1 MSNSVE
7 LVTTKNASNFL
18 GVSASSLR
26 VYAQHMESVGYSF
39 KKVENA
45 RQFSRY
51 DLQIISEALER
62 YKLTGGAIKD
72 ALHYVIV
79 KEEKGEAEAEA
90 LQSLPKEKQSQ
101 EVNTLDTEQL
111 KKDLSQYIND
121 NLNSTLEKHL
131 QDVTE
136 AITDVSN
143 TKDDT
148 KPLQD
153 EIERLRALNEQL
165 ESERDQYK
173 LESSNMSD
181 EMEQLKTMSIWEFRK
196 WKKDK

>member
-1 MSNSVE
+1 MTNSVE
-7 LVTTKNASNFL
+7 FITTKNASNLL

-26 VYAQHMESVGYSF
+26 VYAQHMEAVGYSF

-62 YKLTGGAIKD
+62 YKLSGGTIKD
-72 ALHYVIV
+72 ALHYVVV

-90 LQSLPKEKQSQ
+90 LQSLPKETQSQ
-101 EVNTLDTEQL
+101 GGDAFDIEQF
-111 KKDLSQYIND
+111 KQDLSQYINN

-131 QDVTE
+131 QNVTE
-136 AITDVSN
+136 AITDISN
-143 TKDDT
+143 AKDDT

-153 EIERLRALNEQL
+153 EIKRLRALNKQL

-173 LESSNMSD
+173 LENSNMSD

>member
-1 MSNSVE
+1 MANSVE

-101 EVNTLDTEQL
+101 EVNTFDVEQF
-111 KKDLSQYIND
+111 KQDLSQYIND
-121 NLNSTLEKHL
+121 NLNNTLEKHL

-148 KPLQD
+148 KPMQD

-181 EMEQLKTMSIWEFRK
+181 EIEQLKTMSIWEFRK
-196 WKKDK
+196 WKKKD

>member
-101 EVNTLDTEQL
+101 EVKTFDVEQF
-111 KKDLSQYIND
+111 KQDLSQYIND
-121 NLNSTLEKHL
+121 NLNSTLEKYL

>member
-1 MSNSVE
+1 
-7 LVTTKNASNFL
+7 
-18 GVSASSLR
+18 
-26 VYAQHMESVGYSF
+26 MESVGYSF

-111 KKDLSQYIND
+111 KKDLSQYISD
-121 NLNSTLEKHL
+121 NINSTLEKHF
-131 QDVTE
+131 QNVTE

-148 KPLQD
+148 KPMQD
-153 EIERLRALNEQL
+153 EIERLRALNKQL
-165 ESERDQYK
+165 ENERNQYK
-173 LESSNMSD
+173 SQSTNMSS
-181 EMEQLKTMSIWEFRK
+181 EIEQLKTMSIWEFRK

>member
-1 MSNSVE
+1 
-7 LVTTKNASNFL
+7 
-18 GVSASSLR
+18 
-26 VYAQHMESVGYSF
+26 MEAVGYSF

-62 YKLTGGAIKD
+62 YKLSGGTIKD
-72 ALHYVIV
+72 ALHYVVV

-101 EVNTLDTEQL
+101 GVRAFDIEQF
-111 KKDLSQYIND
+111 KQDLSQCIND
-121 NLNSTLEKHL
+121 NLNNTLEKHL
-131 QDVTE
+131 QNVTE
-136 AITDVSN
+136 AITDISN
-143 TKDDT
+143 AKDDT

-153 EIERLRALNEQL
+153 EIERLCALNKQL

-173 LESSNMSD
+173 LENSNMSN
-181 EMEQLKTMSIWEFRK
+181 EMEKIRNMSIWEFRK
-196 WKKDK
+196 WKKKD

>member
-1 MSNSVE
+1 
-7 LVTTKNASNFL
+7 
-18 GVSASSLR
+18 
-26 VYAQHMESVGYSF
+26 MEAVGYSF
-39 KKVENA
+39 KKIENA

-62 YKLTGGAIKD
+62 YKLIGGTIKD
-72 ALHYVIV
+72 ALHYVVV

-90 LQSLPKEKQSQ
+90 LQSLPKETQSQ
-101 EVNTLDTEQL
+101 RVNAFDIEQF
-111 KKDLSQYIND
+111 KQDLSQYINN

-131 QDVTE
+131 QNVTE
-136 AITDVSN
+136 AITDISN
-143 TKDDT
+143 TRDDT

-153 EIERLRALNEQL
+153 EIERLRTLNKQL

-173 LESSNMSD
+173 LESSNMSN

>member
-1 MSNSVE
+1 
-7 LVTTKNASNFL
+7 
-18 GVSASSLR
+18 
-26 VYAQHMESVGYSF
+26 MESVGYSF

-101 EVNTLDTEQL
+101 GVNNFDVEKFKQ
-111 KKDLSQYIND
+111 DLSQYIND

-136 AITDVSN
+136 AITDVSY

-148 KPLQD
+148 KPMQD

-181 EMEQLKTMSIWEFRK
+181 EIEQLKTMSIWEFRK
-196 WKKDK
+196 WKKKD

>member
-1 MSNSVE
+1 
-7 LVTTKNASNFL
+7 
-18 GVSASSLR
+18 
-26 VYAQHMESVGYSF
+26 MESVGYSF

-101 EVNTLDTEQL
+101 EVNTFDVEQF
-111 KKDLSQYIND
+111 KQDLSQYIND

-136 AITDVSN
+136 AITDISN

-148 KPLQD
+148 KPMQD

-173 LESSNMSD
+173 LESSNMSN

>member
-1 MSNSVE
+1 
-7 LVTTKNASNFL
+7 
-18 GVSASSLR
+18 
-26 VYAQHMESVGYSF
+26 MESVGYSF

-101 EVNTLDTEQL
+101 EVNTFDVEQF
-111 KKDLSQYIND
+111 KQDLSQYIND
-121 NLNSTLEKHL
+121 NLNNTLEKHL

-148 KPLQD
+148 KPMQD

-181 EMEQLKTMSIWEFRK
+181 EIEQLKTMSIWEFRK

>member
-1 MSNSVE
+1 MTNSVE

-26 VYAQHMESVGYSF
+26 VYAQHMEAVGYSF

-62 YKLTGGAIKD
+62 YKLIGGTIKD
-72 ALHYVIV
+72 ALHYVVV

-101 EVNTLDTEQL
+101 GVKAFDIEQF
-111 KKDLSQYIND
+111 KQDLSQYINN

-131 QDVTE
+131 QNVTE
-136 AITDVSN
+136 AITDISKS
-143 TKDDT
+143 KDDT

-153 EIERLRALNEQL
+153 EIERLRALNKQL

-173 LESSNMSD
+173 LENSNMSN
-181 EMEQLKTMSIWEFRK
+181 EMEKLRNMSIWEFRK
-196 WKKDK
+196 WKKKD

>member
-1 MSNSVE
+1 MTNSVGFI
-7 LVTTKNASNFL
+7 TTKNASNLL

-26 VYAQHMESVGYSF
+26 VYAQHMEAVGYSF

-45 RQFSRY
+45 RQFSKH

-62 YKLTGGAIKD
+62 YKLTGGTIKD

-90 LQSLPKEKQSQ
+90 LQSLPKEQHSQDIDRLDVEQFKQ
-101 EVNTLDTEQL
+101 E
-111 KKDLSQYIND
+111 LSKYISN
-121 NLNSTLEKHL
+121 NINSTLEKHF
-131 QDVTE
+131 QNVTE
-136 AITDVSN
+136 AISDVSN
-143 TKDDT
+143 TQDDT
-148 KPLQD
+148 KPMQE

-165 ESERDQYK
+165 QDERDQYK
-173 LESSNMSD
+173 LQNSNMSY
-181 EMEQLKTMSIWEFRK
+181 EIEQLKSMSIWEFRK

>member
-1 MSNSVE
+1 MTNSVE

-26 VYAQHMESVGYSF
+26 VYAQHMEAVGYSF

-62 YKLTGGAIKD
+62 YKLSGGTIKD
-72 ALHYVIV
+72 ALHYVVV

-101 EVNTLDTEQL
+101 GVRAFDIEQF
-111 KKDLSQYIND
+111 KQDLSQCIND

-131 QDVTE
+131 QNVTE
-136 AITDVSN
+136 AITDISN
-143 TKDDT
+143 AKDDT

-153 EIERLRALNEQL
+153 EIERLRALNKQL

-173 LESSNMSD
+173 LENSNMSN
-181 EMEQLKTMSIWEFRK
+181 EMEKIRNMSIWEFRK
-196 WKKDK
+196 WKKKD

>member
-1 MSNSVE
+1 MTNSVE
-7 LVTTKNASNFL
+7 FITTKNASKLL

-26 VYAQHMESVGYSF
+26 VYAQHMEAVGYSF

-45 RQFSRY
+45 RQFSKY
-51 DLQIISEALER
+51 DLQIISEALDR

-101 EVNTLDTEQL
+101 EVDRLDVEQF
-111 KKDLSQYIND
+111 KQDLSQYISENI
-121 NLNSTLEKHL
+121 NSTLDKHF

-143 TKDDT
+143 PKDDT
-148 KPLQD
+148 KPMQD
-153 EIERLRALNEQL
+153 EIDRLRVLNEQL
-165 ESERDQYK
+165 QNERDQYK
-173 LESSNMSD
+173 SESSNMSA
-181 EMEQLKTMSIWEFRK
+181 EIEQLKSMSIWEFRK
-196 WKKDK
+196 WKKKD

>member
-1 MSNSVE
+1 MANSVE

-101 EVNTLDTEQL
+101 EVSTFDVEQF
-111 KKDLSQYIND
+111 KQDLSQYIND
-121 NLNSTLEKHL
+121 NLNNTLEKHL

-148 KPLQD
+148 KPMQD

>member
-1 MSNSVE
+1 MANSVE

-101 EVNTLDTEQL
+101 EVNTFDVEQF

-121 NLNSTLEKHL
+121 NLNNTLEKHL

-148 KPLQD
+148 KPMQD

-181 EMEQLKTMSIWEFRK
+181 EIEQLKTMSIWEFRK
-196 WKKDK
+196 WKKKD